1 MPGHEHNLFGSLVV
15 TAVAATAFAGTA
27 SAEVGKRVSVATGAT
42 GTIVAYPSMTDA
54 VTVAVPASYKSKA
67 NFLKVTASYSESC
80 SSGDYTGSKIDVG
93 GVEMVDNSLPFE
105 ASDED
110 ASSQI
115 VTKLYYLV
123 PENQGGPTVPPASMV
138 TMKITSGL
146 GTGCYVSN
154 VTLTVEAS
162 K

>member
-1 MPGHEHNLFGSLVV
+1 MTKHNPFVFLVV
-15 TAVAATAFAGTA
+15 TAVAAFASTA
-27 SAEVGKRVSVATGAT
+27 SAEVGRRVSVATGAT
-42 GTIVAYPSMTDA
+42 GIIVAYPSMTDA
-54 VTVAVPASYKSKA
+54 VTVAVPSSYKSKA
-67 NFLKVTASYSESC
+67 NFLKVTATYSESC
-80 SSGDYTGSKIDVG
+80 SGGDYTGSKIDVG
-93 GVEMVDNSLPFE
+93 GVEMVDNSLPYE

-123 PENQGGPTVPPASMV
+123 PESQGGPAVPPASTV
-138 TMKITSGL
+138 TMKMTSGL

-154 VTLTVEAS
+154 ITLTVEVS

>member
-1 MPGHEHNLFGSLVV
+1 MTRHNPFAFLVV
-15 TAVAATAFAGTA
+15 TTLAATAFAGTA
-27 SAEVGKRVSVATGAT
+27 SAEVGKKVSVAYGST
-42 GTIVAYPSMTDA
+42 GTIAQFPLMSDA
-54 VTVAVPASYKSKA
+54 ATVAVPSSYKSKT
-67 NFLKVTASYSESC
+67 NFLKVTAVYSESC
-80 SSGDYTGSKIDVG
+80 STGDYSGSKIDVG

-110 ASSQI
+110 ANSQI

-123 PENQGGPTVPPASMV
+123 PENQGGPAVPPDSQV

-146 GTGCYVSN
+146 GSGCYVTN
-154 VTLTVEAS
+154 VVLTVEAS